1 MEKLN
6 LERADGVKMLFSYY
20 KDGIIYGTVQKF
32 NTNIQWYETYLR
44 AIDEKTCEI
53 IRKDIR
59 IADEAERSGSFG

>member
-20 KDGIIYGTVQKF
+20 KDGIIYRTVQKF
-32 NTNIQWYETYLR
+32 NTNIQWYETYSR

-53 IRKDIR
+53 IREDIR
-59 IADEAERSGSFG
+59 IADEAERSGSFS